1 MIDHFILNL
10 FKSLNKYKINYAIL
24 RNYESMPS
32 QPLDVDYFDLDMIVS
47 NKDLKKF
54 NNILNQTI
62 ISEKVSLIKT
72 FKRSYC
78 HHYRIVKSHNK
89 KFTSVQIDVHTKGQG
104 FWGFFYLTEDEILN
118 QKKKYKE
125 FFVVSDFHRHL
136 FNWLDKLLWGE
147 LKLKY
152 SNPIK
157 KSMIKETTQLDS
169 FLKKIFL
176 NKKKV
181 TAIKNVFL
189 SEKKTTEDT
198 KKYKYKILRSI
209 ILFSFSK
216 HFIKTISWTIEFFFR
231 ELILRIFPPG
241 LFVIVKKENKLSK
254 DLYSVLS
261 KTAIMG
267 QKAIFVN
274 FNQLNKFE
282 FFYQYLTVVWPIVR
296 KHGLVFCVY
305 DKINFNKNLELK
317 KNNVSHKMINDI
329 LYHYKKKNII
339 FFPNIFI
346 KN

>member
-1 MIDHFILNL
+1 MINVFISGL
-10 FKSLNKYKINYAIL
+10 FKSLNKHNINYAIL
-24 RNYESMPS
+24 RDYETMPYKPKDS
-32 QPLDVDYFDLDMIVS
+32 DYFDLDIIVS
-47 NKDLKKF
+47 SKDLNKF
-54 NNILNQTI
+54 NRILNKVVLAKKTI
-62 ISEKVSLIKT
+62 LFKI

-89 KFTSVQIDVHTKGQG
+89 KFTNVQIDVHTKGQG

-118 QKKKYKE
+118 HKKKYKE
-125 FFVVSDFHRHL
+125 FFVVSDFHCHL

-152 SNPIK
+152 SNAIK
-157 KSMIKETTQLDS
+157 KSMIKETTHLDS
-169 FLKKIFL
+169 FLTKIFL

-209 ILFSFSK
+209 ILYSFSK

-254 DLYSVLS
+254 DLYSILS

>member
-1 MIDHFILNL
+1 MINVFISGL
-10 FKSLNKYKINYAIL
+10 FKSLNKHNINYAIL
-24 RNYESMPS
+24 RDYETMPYKPKDS
-32 QPLDVDYFDLDMIVS
+32 DYFDLDIIVS
-47 NKDLKKF
+47 SKDLNKF
-54 NNILNQTI
+54 NRILNKVVLAKKTI
-62 ISEKVSLIKT
+62 LFKI

-89 KFTSVQIDVHTKGQG
+89 KFTNVQIDVHTKGQG
-104 FWGFFYLTEDEILN
+104 FWGFFYLIEDEILN
-118 QKKKYKE
+118 HKKKYKE

-157 KSMIKETTQLDS
+157 KTMIKETTQLDS

-176 NKKKV
+176 NKKTV

-189 SEKKTTEDT
+189 SEKKTTQDT
-198 KKYKYKILRSI
+198 KKYKYTILCGI
-209 ILFSFSK
+209 ILYSFSK
-216 HFIKTISWTIEFFFR
+216 HFIKTTSWTIEFFLR

-241 LFVIVKKENKLSK
+241 LFIIVKKENKLSK

-329 LYHYKKKNII
+329 LYHYKKKKYY
-339 FFPNIFI
+339 FFSKYFY
-346 KN
+346 

>member
-1 MIDHFILNL
+1 MINVFISGL
-10 FKSLNKYKINYAIL
+10 FKSLNKHNINYAIL
-24 RNYESMPS
+24 RDYETMPYKPKDS
-32 QPLDVDYFDLDMIVS
+32 DYFDLDIIVS
-47 NKDLKKF
+47 SKDLNKF
-54 NNILNQTI
+54 NRILNKVVLAKKTI
-62 ISEKVSLIKT
+62 LFKI

-89 KFTSVQIDVHTKGQG
+89 KFTNVQIDVHTKGQG
-104 FWGFFYLTEDEILN
+104 FWGFFYLIEDEILN
-118 QKKKYKE
+118 HKKKYKE

-157 KSMIKETTQLDS
+157 KTMIKETTQLDS

-176 NKKKV
+176 NKKTV

-189 SEKKTTEDT
+189 SEKKTTQDT
-198 KKYKYKILRSI
+198 KKYKYTILCGI
-209 ILFSFSK
+209 ILYSFSK
-216 HFIKTISWTIEFFFR
+216 HFIKTTSWTIEFFLR

-241 LFVIVKKENKLSK
+241 LFIIVKKENKLSK

-267 QKAIFVN
+267 QKSIFVN